1 MQVASESSK
10 KAVACILVRP
20 PEAIC
25 IAAVPMVNALKWILF
40 DSHKRSEHEG
50 AAFLEFEGKEQLAAY
65 LDVLFP
71 ALDLGEGFEGA
82 ELLATLGITMYLR

>member
-1 MQVASESSK
+1 MASENSK
-10 KAVACILVRP
+10 KAVACILVRA

-25 IAAVPMVNALKWILF
+25 LAAVPVAKSLKWVLF

-65 LDVLFP
+65 LDALFP

-82 ELLATLGITMYLR
+82 ELFATLGTTMYRH